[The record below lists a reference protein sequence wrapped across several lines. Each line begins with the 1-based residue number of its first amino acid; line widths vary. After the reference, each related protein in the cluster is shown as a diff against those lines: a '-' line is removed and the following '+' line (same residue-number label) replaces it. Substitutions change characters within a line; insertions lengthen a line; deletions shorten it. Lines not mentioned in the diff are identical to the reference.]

1 MEPYKAK
8 LLPIQYKLDK
18 ETIKLLGQA
27 NDKYGQY
34 KSLLKM
40 FKFDQKYFL
49 DSLVLGE
56 SVRSSRIEGT
66 QISQGDM
73 YYINYYEQ
81 NDSIQEVINLKKMLE
96 YATEKLHNSDFSIY
110 MINSMH
116 KILLS
121 GVRGKDKSPGEIRTI
136 QNYIG
141 LKGLG
146 KEGATFVPPVP
157 EEVPMLL
164 NNLLEYMNE
173 IYDDEAFIKVAISH
187 AQFESIHPYKDGN
200 GRMGRALMTLQLAK
214 IKNDEPILFLS
225 EIIELYKANYYNA
238 LTECRNGNV
247 DGFIRFFLQCVV
259 DQCTRNIGRI
269 EKINKVY
276 DEDEEIIKRNIKG
289 SIVLKMH
296 PLMMKKI
303 VFTPQEIAEEL
314 DVHINSILGI
324 LNKMIELKMIIK
336 EKKKGTN
343 RVTYRYI
350 RIYDTFVE
358 QL

>member
-8 LLPIQYKLDK
+8 LLPIQYRLDR

-40 FKFDQKYFL
+40 FKFDQRYFL
-49 DSLVLGE
+49 DSLILGE

-66 QISQGDM
+66 QISQDDM
-73 YYINYYEQ
+73 YYINYVEQ
-81 NDSIQEVINLKKMLE
+81 NDSIQEVKNLKNMLE
-96 YATEKLHNSDFSIY
+96 YATEKLQKNDFSVH

-157 EEVPMLL
+157 EEVPELL
-164 NNLLEYMNE
+164 DNLIEYMND

-187 AQFESIHPYKDGN
+187 VQFESIHPYKDGN

-269 EKINKVY
+269 EKINRVY
-276 DEDEEIIKRNIKG
+276 DEDEENIRQNIKG
-289 SIVLKMH
+289 SIVLRMH

-303 VFTPQEIAEEL
+303 VFTPQEMSEEL
-314 DVHINSILGI
+314 GVHINTIIGI
-324 LNKMIELKMIIK
+324 LNKMIKLKIITK
-336 EKKKGTN
+336 EKKDGAN
-343 RVTYRYI
+343 RITYRYI

>member
-8 LLPIQYKLDK
+8 LLPIQYKLDR

-56 SVRSSRIEGT
+56 SIRSSRIEGT
-66 QISQGDM
+66 QISQDDM
-73 YYINYYEQ
+73 YYMNYKES
-81 NDSIQEVINLKKMLE
+81 NDNIQEVKNLKEMLE
-96 YATEKLHNSDFSIY
+96 YANEKLKDKNFSIH
-110 MINSMH
+110 MINTMH

-121 GVRGKDKSPGEIRTI
+121 GVRGKDKSPGEIRLI

-141 LKGLG
+141 PRGLG
-146 KEGATFVPPVP
+146 KEGATFVPPIP
-157 EEVPMLL
+157 EEVPELL
-164 NNLLEYMNE
+164 DNLMEYMNNM
-173 IYDDEAFIKVAISH
+173 YDDEAFIKVAISH
-187 AQFESIHPYKDGN
+187 IQFESIHPYKDGN

-214 IKNDEPILFLS
+214 LKDDEPILFLS
-225 EIIELYKANYYNA
+225 EIIELFKANYYNA
-238 LTECRNGNV
+238 LNECRNGNV
-247 DGFIRFFLQCVV
+247 DGFIRFFLQCVI

-269 EKINKVY
+269 EKINRVY
-276 DEDEEIIKRNIKG
+276 NEDEETIKENIKG
-289 SIVLKMH
+289 SIVLRMH

-303 VFTPQEIAEEL
+303 VFTAQEMSDEL
-314 DVHINSILGI
+314 GVHINSVNNI
-324 LNKMIELKMIIK
+324 LNRMIELNIVVK

-343 RVTYRYI
+343 RITYRYI

>member
-8 LLPIQYKLDK
+8 LLPIQYRLDR

-40 FKFDQKYFL
+40 FKFDQRYFL
-49 DSLVLGE
+49 DSLILGE

-66 QISQGDM
+66 QISQDDM
-73 YYINYYEQ
+73 YYINYVEQ
-81 NDSIQEVINLKKMLE
+81 NDSIQEVKNLKNMLE
-96 YATEKLHNSDFSIY
+96 YATEKLQKNDFSVH

-157 EEVPMLL
+157 EEVPELL
-164 NNLLEYMNE
+164 DNLIEYMND

-187 AQFESIHPYKDGN
+187 VQFESIHPYKDGN

-225 EIIELYKANYYNA
+225 EIIELYKASYYNA

-269 EKINKVY
+269 EKINRVY
-276 DEDEEIIKRNIKG
+276 DEDEENIRQNIKG
-289 SIVLKMH
+289 SIVLRMH

-303 VFTPQEIAEEL
+303 VFTPQEMSEEL
-314 DVHINSILGI
+314 GVHINTIIGI
-324 LNKMIELKMIIK
+324 LNKMIKLKIITK
-336 EKKKGTN
+336 EKKDGAN
-343 RVTYRYI
+343 RITYRYI

>member
-8 LLPIQYKLDK
+8 LLPIQYRVDR

-40 FKFDQKYFL
+40 FNFDQRYFL
-49 DSLVLGE
+49 DSLILGE

-66 QISQGDM
+66 QISQDDM
-73 YYINYYEQ
+73 YYMNYVEQ
-81 NDSIQEVINLKKMLE
+81 NDSIQEVKNLKNMLE
-96 YATEKLHNSDFSIY
+96 YATEKLKKNDFSIH

-146 KEGATFVPPVP
+146 KEGATFVPPIP
-157 EEVPMLL
+157 EEVPELL
-164 NNLLEYMNE
+164 DNLIEYMND

-187 AQFESIHPYKDGN
+187 VQFESIHPYKDGN

-225 EIIELYKANYYNA
+225 EIIELYKASYYNA

-259 DQCTRNIGRI
+259 DKCTRNIGRI
-269 EKINKVY
+269 EKINRVY
-276 DEDEEIIKRNIKG
+276 DEDEEIIRQNIKG
-289 SIVLKMH
+289 SIVLRMH

-303 VFTPQEIAEEL
+303 VFTPQEMSEEL
-314 DVHINSILGI
+314 GVHINTIIRI
-324 LNKMIELKMIIK
+324 LNKMTKLKMITK
-336 EKKKGTN
+336 EKKDGTN
-343 RVTYRYI
+343 RITYRYI

>member
-1 MEPYKAK
+1 MEPYKAN
-8 LLPIQYKLDK
+8 LLPIKYKLDN
-18 ETIKLLGQA
+18 ETIRLLGQA

-49 DSLVLGE
+49 DSLILGE

-66 QISQGDM
+66 QISQDDM
-73 YYINYYEQ
+73 YYMDYVEQ
-81 NDSIQEVINLKKMLE
+81 NDCIKEVRNLKNMLE
-96 YATEKLHNSDFSIY
+96 YATSKLKNNDFSIS

-121 GVRGKDKSPGEIRTI
+121 GVRGKNKSPGEIRTI

-141 LKGLG
+141 LKELG
-146 KEGATFVPPVP
+146 KEGATFIPPVP
-157 EEVPMLL
+157 EDVP
-164 NNLLEYMNE
+164 NLLENLMEYMND

-187 AQFESIHPYKDGN
+187 VQFESIHPYKDGN

-214 IKNDEPILFLS
+214 IKDDDPILFLS
-225 EIIELYKANYYNA
+225 EIIELYKPSYYNA
-238 LTECRNGNV
+238 LTECRSGNV
-247 DGFIRFFLQCVV
+247 ARFIKFFLQCVV

-269 EKINKVY
+269 EKINRVY
-276 DEDEEIIKRNIKG
+276 DEDEEIIKQNIKG
-289 SIVLKMH
+289 STVLSMH
-296 PLMMKKI
+296 PLMIKKI
-303 VFTPQEIAEEL
+303 VFTSQEIAEEL
-314 DVHINSILGI
+314 HAHHNTILRI
-324 LNKMIELKMIIK
+324 LNKMIKLKMIVK
-336 EKKKGTN
+336 EKKNGAN
-343 RVTYRYI
+343 RITYRYI

>member
-18 ETIKLLGQA
+18 ETIKLLGKA

-66 QISQGDM
+66 QISQDDI
-73 YYINYYEQ
+73 YYMNYKES
-81 NDSIQEVINLKKMLE
+81 NDSIQEVKNLKKMLE
-96 YATEKLHNSDFSIY
+96 YANEKLKDKKFSIS

-121 GVRGKDKSPGEIRTI
+121 GVRGKDKSPGEIRSI

-141 LKGLG
+141 PIGLG
-146 KEGATFVPPVP
+146 KEGATFVPPIP
-157 EEVPMLL
+157 EEVPELL
-164 NNLLEYMNE
+164 DNLMDYMNDM
-173 IYDDEAFIKVAISH
+173 YDDEAFIKVAISH
-187 AQFESIHPYKDGN
+187 VQFESIHPYKDGN

-214 IKNDEPILFLS
+214 LKEDEPILFLS
-225 EIIELYKANYYNA
+225 EIIELFKANYYNA
-238 LTECRNGNV
+238 LNECRSGNV

-276 DEDEEIIKRNIKG
+276 DEDEEIIKKEIKG
-289 SIVLKMH
+289 SLALKMH

-303 VFTPQEIAEEL
+303 VFTAQEMVEEL
-314 DVHINSILGI
+314 GAHINSINNI
-324 LNKMIELKMIIK
+324 LHRLVELNIIVK
-336 EKKKGTN
+336 EKKEDTN
-343 RVTYRYI
+343 RITYRYI
-350 RIYDTFVE
+350 RIYDTFIE

>member
-1 MEPYKAK
+1 MEPYNAK
-8 LLPIQYKLDK
+8 LLPIEYKLDK
-18 ETIKLLGQA
+18 ETIKLLGRA

-49 DSLVLGE
+49 DSLILGE

-66 QISQGDM
+66 QISQDDM
-73 YYINYYEQ
+73 YYINYIES
-81 NDSIQEVINLKKMLE
+81 NNSIQEVKNLKNMLE
-96 YATEKLHNSDFSIY
+96 YANTKLQKEDFSISL
-110 MINSMH
+110 INSMH

-121 GVRGKDKSPGEIRTI
+121 NVRGTDKSPGEIRKI

-141 LKGLG
+141 LRGLG
-146 KEGATFVPPVP
+146 KEGATFVPPIPEDVP
-157 EEVPMLL
+157 RLL
-164 NNLLEYMNE
+164 DNLIEYMNN

-187 AQFESIHPYKDGN
+187 VQFESIHPYKDGN

-214 IKNDEPILFLS
+214 LKEDEPILFLS
-225 EIIELYKANYYNA
+225 EIIELFKSNYYNA
-238 LTECRNGNV
+238 LNECRCGNV
-247 DGFIRFFLQCVV
+247 DGFIRFFLQCVI
-259 DQCTRNIGRI
+259 DQCTRNIARI

-276 DEDEEIIKRNIKG
+276 DEDEEIIKKEINGGLI
-289 SIVLKMH
+289 LKMH

-303 VFTPQEIAEEL
+303 VFTATEMSEEL
-314 DVHINSILGI
+314 GAHINSINNI
-324 LNKMIELKMIIK
+324 LNRLVELNMVIK
-336 EKKKGTN
+336 GKKEGTN

>member
-8 LLPIQYKLDK
+8 LLPIPYKLDK

-56 SVRSSRIEGT
+56 SIRSSRIEGT
-66 QISQGDM
+66 QISQDDM
-73 YYINYYEQ
+73 YYINYKES
-81 NDSIQEVINLKKMLE
+81 NDSIKEVTNLKKMLE
-96 YATEKLHNSDFSIY
+96 YANENLKSQRFSIL

-116 KILLS
+116 RILLS
-121 GVRGKDKSPGEIRTI
+121 GVRGNEKSPGEIRTI

-146 KEGATFVPPVP
+146 KEGATFVPPIP
-157 EEVPMLL
+157 EEVP
-164 NNLLEYMNE
+164 NLLENLMDYMNNL
-173 IYDDEAFIKVAISH
+173 YDDEPFIKVAISH
-187 AQFESIHPYKDGN
+187 VQFESIHPYKDGN
-200 GRMGRALMTLQLAK
+200 GRMGRALITLQLAK
-214 IKNDEPILFLS
+214 LKDDEPILFLS
-225 EIIELYKANYYNA
+225 EIIELFKANYYNA

-247 DGFIRFFLQCVV
+247 DGFIRFFLQCVI

-269 EKINKVY
+269 EKINRVY
-276 DEDEEIIKRNIKG
+276 DEDEKIIKENING
-289 SIVLKMH
+289 SIILRLH

-303 VFTPQEIAEEL
+303 VFTANEMAEEL
-314 DVHINSILGI
+314 GVHINSIIGI
-324 LNKMIELKMIIK
+324 LNKLVELNIVVK
-336 EKKKGTN
+336 EKKAGTN
-343 RVTYRYI
+343 RITYRYI
-350 RIYDTFVE
+350 RVYETFVE

>member
-1 MEPYKAK
+1 MEPYKGK
-8 LLPIQYKLDK
+8 MLPIPYKLDK

-34 KSLLKM
+34 KTLLKM

-49 DSLVLGE
+49 DLLVLGE
-56 SVRSSRIEGT
+56 SIRSSRIEGT
-66 QISQGDM
+66 QISQDDM
-73 YYINYYEQ
+73 YYIDYKES
-81 NDSIQEVINLKKMLE
+81 NDSIKEVKNLKQMLE
-96 YATEKLHNSDFSIY
+96 YANEKLKDKNFSVN

-116 KILLS
+116 QILLS
-121 GVRGKDKSPGEIRTI
+121 GVRGEEKSPGKIRDV

-141 LKGLG
+141 PRGLG
-146 KEGATFVPPVP
+146 KEGATFIPPIP
-157 EEVPMLL
+157 EEIPELL
-164 NNLLEYMNE
+164 DNLMEYMNNM
-173 IYDDEAFIKVAISH
+173 YDDEPFIKVAISH
-187 AQFESIHPYKDGN
+187 VQFKSIHPYKDGN
-200 GRMGRALMTLQLAK
+200 GRMGRALITLQLAK
-214 IKNDEPILFLS
+214 LKNDDLILFLS
-225 EIIELYKANYYNA
+225 EIIELFKSNYYNA
-238 LTECRNGNV
+238 LNGCRIGNV

-276 DEDEEIIKRNIKG
+276 DEDDETIKKNIKG

-303 VFTPQEIAEEL
+303 VFTAQEMADEL
-314 DVHINSILGI
+314 DVHINSVNNI
-324 LNKMIELKMIIK
+324 LNKMVELNIIVK
-336 EKKKGTN
+336 EKKQGTN
-343 RVTYRYI
+343 RITYRYI